1 MTSMR
6 TRLAVFGAVLVMA
19 VAGAVFYV
27 LHARQQHADT
37 ASRTPAVPVGGD
49 PAAVSAGPHLVF
61 RSTAV
66 GEGYGMV
73 AVVPLD
79 NTTGPRAFTDVQ
91 CERVYATR
99 GSAICLVA
107 KRGLAT
113 TYEVKIFGSGWNQTA
128 GRPLTGLPNRARIS
142 RDGSLTS
149 TTTFVYGDSYA
160 SPGQFST
167 RTHVARTD
175 GTGEAF
181 DLEGFQ
187 LFTDGRANNSIDRNL
202 WGVTFVDDDNF
213 YATAA
218 SGRKTWLV
226 KGSLSGKRLESVRPD
241 VECPSLSPDGTRIAF
256 KKRGD
261 LPAGHWRLSV
271 LDLRTGQVTETAET
285 KSIDDQA
292 EWLDNDTVVYGMPRT
307 GDGVATSDIWSV
319 PANGTGAPK
328 LLVSDAWSPAVV
340 R

>member
-1 MTSMR
+1 MR
-6 TRLAVFGAVLVMA
+6 ARLAVFAAVLV
-19 VAGAVFYV
+19 VVTAGAVYYV
-27 LHARQQHADT
+27 LQARQRHVDA
-37 ASRTPAVPVGGD
+37 ASKPPAVPVGGD
-49 PAAVSAGPHLVF
+49 PVAVSAGPHLVF

-79 NTTGPRAFTDVQ
+79 NTSGPRAFTKAE

-99 GSAICLVA
+99 ESAICLVA

-113 TYEVKIFGSGWNQTA
+113 TYAAKVYGADWTQKIGWTL
-128 GRPLTGLPNRARIS
+128 PGLPSRARIS
-142 RDGSLTS
+142 RDGRLTA

-167 RTHVARTD
+167 RTHVSPVYEM
-175 GTGEAF
+175 GEQF
-181 DLEGFQ
+181 DLEAFQ
-187 LFTDGRANNSIDRNL
+187 LVTDGKPNNAIDRNL
-202 WGVTFVDDDNF
+202 WGVTFIDDDAF

-226 KGSLSGKRLESVRPD
+226 KGSLSGRRMESIRAD

-261 LPAGHWRLSV
+261 LPAGQWRLSV

-285 KSIDDQA
+285 KNIDDQA
-292 EWLDNDTVVYGMPRT
+292 EWLDNDTVVYGLPRT
-307 GDGVATSDIWSV
+307 GDGVASSDIWAV
-319 PANGTGAPK
+319 PADGTGAPR
-328 LLVSDAWSPAVV
+328 LMVSDAWSPAVV

>member
-6 TRLAVFGAVLVMA
+6 TRLLVFAAVLVMA

-27 LHARQQHADT
+27 LHARQKQADT
-37 ASRTPAVPVGGD
+37 ASRPPAVPVGGD
-49 PAAVSAGPHLVF
+49 RAAVTAGPHLVF

-79 NTTGPRAFTDVQ
+79 DTGGPRAFTDAQ

-99 GSAICLVA
+99 ESAICLVA

-113 TYEVKIFGSGWNQTA
+113 TYEVKIYGPEWNQTG
-128 GRPLTGLPNRARIS
+128 GRPLTGLPSRARIS

-167 RTHVARTD
+167 RTHVARAD

-187 LFTDGRANNSIDRNL
+187 LVTDGKTNTAIDRNL

-218 SGRKTWLV
+218 SGKKTWLV
-226 KGSLSGKRLESVRPD
+226 KGSLSGKRLESVRTD
-241 VECPSLSPDGTRIAF
+241 VECPSLSPDGTRVAF

-261 LPAGHWRLSV
+261 LPNGRWRLSV

-285 KSIDDQA
+285 KNIDDQA
-292 EWLDNDTVVYGMPRT
+292 EWLDDDTVVYGLPRT
-307 GDGVATSDIWSV
+307 GDGVATSDVWAV
-319 PANGTGAPK
+319 PANGSGAPK
-328 LLVSDAWSPAVV
+328 LMVTDAWSPAVV

>member
-6 TRLAVFGAVLVMA
+6 TRLLVFAAVLAMA
-19 VAGAVFYV
+19 TAGAVFYV
-27 LHARQQHADT
+27 IHARQQLADT
-37 ASRTPAVPVGGD
+37 ASRPPAVPVGGD
-49 PAAVSAGPHLVF
+49 PVAVSASPHLVF

-79 NTTGPRAFTDVQ
+79 NPGGPRAFTDAQ
-91 CERVYATR
+91 CERVYAVR
-99 GSAICLVA
+99 ASAICLVA

-113 TYEVKIFGSGWNQTA
+113 TYEVKVFGPRWTQTA
-128 GRPLTGLPNRARIS
+128 DKPLNGLPSRARIS
-142 RDGSLTS
+142 RDGTLSA
-149 TTTFVYGDSYA
+149 TTTFVYGDSYT

-167 RTHVARTD
+167 RTVVSRID
-175 GTGEAF
+175 GTGDAF
-181 DLEGFQ
+181 DLENFQ
-187 LFTDGRANNSIDRNL
+187 LVTDGKVNNAVDRNF
-202 WGVTFVDDDNF
+202 WGVTFIDDGTF

-218 SGRKTWLV
+218 SGGKTWLV
-226 KGSLSGKRLESVRPD
+226 KGSLAAKRVEALHTD
-241 VECPSLSPDGTRIAF
+241 VECPSLSPDGTRVAF

-261 LPAGHWRLSV
+261 LPNGRWRLSV

-285 KSIDDQA
+285 RNIDDQA
-292 EWLDNDTVVYGMPRT
+292 EWLDDATVVYGMPRT

-319 PANGTGAPK
+319 PADGTGAPK
-328 LLVSDAWSPAVV
+328 LMVPDAWSPAVV